1 MKTDNLEQRAV
12 ASLSNDGIS
21 VTELAELIRE
31 VEGALAAAY
40 AAAEEARREGADPL
54 LSPDPVL
61 ARERVIAAELAYERA
76 DSLLSKLE
84 TRRRQLA
91 AAERTVNWEADYERV
106 KAERDRLAVELATS
120 YPQAVANLVDL
131 LGRVGECEKEC
142 ARVAETAASGERR
155 RLLGPELHAKEL
167 TRFTRDAPSLT
178 RDLRLPSWEQPATTA
193 WPPRTREVLTFA
205 PGYARSPADWWR
217 AGEARSR

>member
-12 ASLSNDGIS
+12 ASLSNDGVS

-31 VEGALAAAY
+31 VEGALPAAH

-54 LSPDPVL
+54 LIPDPVL
-61 ARERVIAAELAYERA
+61 AREKVMAAELAYERMG
-76 DSLLSKLE
+76 SLLSRLE
-84 TRRRQLA
+84 TRHRQLA
-91 AAERTVNWEADYERV
+91 ATERATSWEAEYERV
-106 KAERDRLAVELATS
+106 QGERDRLAVELATS
-120 YPQAVANLVDL
+120 YPQAVATVVDL
-131 LGRVGECEKEC
+131 LARVGECEKEC
-142 ARVAETAASGERR
+142 ARVAETAPSGEKR
-155 RLLGPELHAKEL
+155 RLLGPELHAKGL
-167 TRFTRDAPSLT
+167 TGFTRDTPSVT

-205 PGYARSPADWWR
+205 PGYARSAADWWR